1 MRQTAAEA
9 LGGKSGSKATNALI
23 EMLKAPQANVRRAAA
38 LSLGKRG
45 SPPARKALAAL
56 LDDPEMRV
64 RQTAVTLHSS
74 LDNLRRV
81 IL

>member
-1 MRQTAAEA
+1 
-9 LGGKSGSKATNALI
+9 
-23 EMLKAPQANVRRAAA
+23 MLKAPQANVRRAAA
-38 LSLGKRG
+38 QSLGKRG

-56 LDDPEMRV
+56 LDDPEMSV

-74 LDNLRRV
+74 LDNLRQV